1 MIKTDILIIGA
12 GPTGL
17 FTVFEAGLL
26 KLKCHLIDALPQPGG
41 QCAEIYP
48 KKPIYD
54 IPAFTEILAGDLVS
68 NLLDQIKPFEP
79 GFTLGERA
87 ETLQRQ
93 DDGSYIVTT
102 NKGTRHQAP
111 VVVIAGGLGSF
122 EPKKP
127 LLENIVDFEDKGVAY
142 IIKDPEVYRDKKVVI
157 AGGGDSAL
165 DWAIFLTQV
174 AAEVWLVHRRNEF
187 RGALDSVEKGAE
199 LAKLGKIKL
208 YTEAEVVQL
217 YGDEQLE
224 AVVIKHNN
232 VEKGETYLEVDAFIP
247 LFGLSPKLGPIGDW
261 GLEIEK
267 NAIKVNNAKDYQTNI
282 PGVFAIGDVNTY
294 EGKLKL
300 ILSGFHEAAVMCQ
313 YAYQLINPGKR
324 YVMKYTTVGGVEG
337 FDGSKKEAKK
347 EVVQSIAWMRLFCKS
362 NPFEFKNRRGSFHSW
377 MVKNRGIICFYWG
390 CDVSLHPVHEYIEN
404 SYQERWRD

>member
-1 MIKTDILIIGA
+1 MIKTDIIIIGA

-26 KLKCHLIDALPQPGG
+26 KMKCHIIDALAQPGG

-54 IPAFTEILAGDLVS
+54 IPAYPEILAGDLVDR
-68 NLLDQIKPFEP
+68 LMEQIKPFEP

-87 ETLQRQ
+87 ETLDRQ
-93 DDGSYIVTT
+93 EDGTFIVTT
-102 NKGTRHQAP
+102 NKGTRHHAP

-122 EPKKP
+122 EPRKP
-127 LLENIVDFEDKGVAY
+127 QLGNLAQFEDNGVAY
-142 IIKDPEVYRDKKVVI
+142 MIKDPEVYRDKKVVI

-165 DWAIFLTQV
+165 DWAIFLADV
-174 AAEVWLVHRRNEF
+174 ASEVSLVHRRNEF
-187 RGALDSVEKGAE
+187 RGALDSVEKARE
-199 LAKLGKIKL
+199 LAQLGKIKL
-208 YTEAEVVQL
+208 FTEAEVKEL
-217 YGDEQLE
+217 HGDEKLN
-224 AVVIKHNN
+224 AVVINYNN
-232 VEKGETYLEVDAFIP
+232 AEKEATYLEVDHFIP
-247 LFGLSPKLGPIGDW
+247 LFGLSPKLGPIGNW

-313 YAYQLINPGKR
+313 YAYQVINPNKR
-324 YVMKYTTVGGVEG
+324 FVMKYTTVGGVQG

-347 EVVQSIAWMRLFCKS
+347 EVVQSIA
-362 NPFEFKNRRGSFHSW
+362 
-377 MVKNRGIICFYWG
+377 
-390 CDVSLHPVHEYIEN
+390 
-404 SYQERWRD
+404 